1 MARYKFNL
9 DGTIDLRGE
18 IVRRADE
25 KKKIKRKKGK
35 GKRGENFL
43 FEKKKNKERKEK
55 KTWKPV

>member
-1 MARYKFNL
+1 M
-9 DGTIDLRGE
+9 RGE

-43 FEKKKNKERKEK
+43 FEKKKIKKEREK
-55 KTWKPV
+55 KLGNLFKNFQRVN